1 MMDTIALRLVADVG
15 WGLKLR
21 VFVGAALSTVD
32 LISDVFMTYTFFL
45 TEGKKAFFKYSA
57 TMLGASVLIMC
68 IIVLLQNRKLGW
80 KRRILE
86 IIPVLCGLKPAVDA
100 FRVASDV
107 KIEEGQLFEPLM
119 EMVSLFKLDGA
130 FDF

>member
-32 LISDVFMTYTFFL
+32 LISDVFITYTFWKY
-45 TEGKKAFFKYSA
+45 GKEAFFKYSA

-68 IIVLLQNRKLGW
+68 IIILLQNRKLGW
-80 KRRILE
+80 KRQMLE
-86 IIPVLCGLKPAVDA
+86 MIPVLCGLKPAVDA